1 MSATFTTSSTNIN
14 ASSTVSDQS
23 HIDDDGRI
31 TIKLSRKIVDADGTR
46 HYIHD
51 DIRMTAEQWSAVA
64 GIVDALINAPKD
76 MDGWAFMHNLERKE
90 VA

>member
-1 MSATFTTSSTNIN
+1 MATFNTNTTRVHET
-14 ASSTVSDQS
+14 ATVSDQS
-23 HIDDDGRI
+23 CIDSDGRI